1 MSRHLDYWSNLERS
15 NYKLWLG
22 FWAMTGLALLEAW
35 QPRPTA
41 SRAYRTGR
49 GRAQSVPAWRRGWS
63 WWRRITR
70 NATC

>member
-15 NYKLWLG
+15 NYRLWLG

-35 QPRPTA
+35 SSDNRVPYISCRAPSRPVCP
-41 SRAYRTGR
+41 G
-49 GRAQSVPAWRRGWS
+49 PALGWS
-63 WWRRITR
+63 WWRRITH